1 MIATASGAMLA
12 GMAEVEPHR
21 IWFGR
26 GGWVVER
33 HDDGT
38 CAVFVR
44 GELLGVYAP
53 EDVASR
59 DVHIAVVMEQASRG
73 RGAGVPGLGRDGWAR
88 CDATQARRRTRR
100 RGLHGAVAKLAS
112 YGTVY
117 AAYREWRARRAT

>member
-26 GGWVVER
+26 GGCVVER

-44 GELLGVYAP
+44 GELLGVYEP

-59 DVHIAVVMEQASRG
+59 DVYIAVVMEQASREDLARAFRVSVATVG
-73 RGAGVPGLGRDGWAR
+73 RVATRLKRGGARAVADYG
-88 CDATQARRRTRR
+88 R
-100 RGLHGAVAKLAS
+100 RGGW
-112 YGTVY
+112 TV
-117 AAYREWRARRAT
+117 RTP